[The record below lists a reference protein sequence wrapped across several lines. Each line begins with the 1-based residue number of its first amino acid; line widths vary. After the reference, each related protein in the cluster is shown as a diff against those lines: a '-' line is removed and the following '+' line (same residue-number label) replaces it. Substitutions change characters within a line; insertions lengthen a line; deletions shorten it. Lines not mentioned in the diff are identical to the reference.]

1 MQGYLEMRGSDMII
15 FVPEEL
21 DHHSAEKI
29 RRATDAMMQSRR
41 VKNVIF
47 DFRET
52 VFMDSAG
59 IGMIMGRYK
68 LMQALGG
75 HVTAVHVSKRVR
87 KILVLSGIYKIV
99 GICEEAVP
107 ASETS
112 HGRNRYGV

>member
-1 MQGYLEMRGSDMII
+1 M
-15 FVPEEL
+15 
-21 DHHSAEKI
+21 
-29 RRATDAMMQSRR
+29 
-41 VKNVIF
+41 IF

-87 KILVLSGIYKIV
+87 KYWFYPESIKLSESVKRQ
-99 GICEEAVP
+99 CRHQKHHMEEP
-107 ASETS
+107 IW
-112 HGRNRYGV
+112 RMKMK

>member
-29 RRATDAMMQSRR
+29 RRASDAMMQSRR

-99 GICEEAVP
+99 GIYEDTPQTTGAMYGGNR
-107 ASETS
+107 
-112 HGRNRYGV
+112 HGV

>member
-29 RRATDAMMQSRR
+29 RRASDAMMQSS
-41 VKNVIF
+41 

>member
-1 MQGYLEMRGSDMII
+1 
-15 FVPEEL
+15 
-21 DHHSAEKI
+21 
-29 RRATDAMMQSRR
+29 MMSLHRR